1 MRPAD
6 LPAAKRGPR
15 GVLGRMMEK
24 AERFRPG
31 AGARHKEEAGIAYL
45 DAKRAGN
52 SERDAIGSITPAT
65 EIVAVPVDG
74 GDA

>member
-1 MRPAD
+1 M
-6 LPAAKRGPR
+6 L
-15 GVLGRMMEK
+15 EK

-31 AGARHKEEAGIAYL
+31 AGARHKEEADIAYL

-52 SERDAIGSITPAT
+52 SERDAIGSTTPPS
-65 EIVAVPVDG
+65 EVAPAPAEG